1 MLKSQPDWLAAAQ
14 GLVDGCAALAQP
26 EARIALM
33 ESVCSGLGD
42 ALYPAFV
49 NLLCHI
55 ERHGEPEAQALVA
68 DTLVHAL
75 SSGRL
80 PSGRL
85 AAWGGALRPVGEGY
99 GHARSLGPIEY
110 LCAWHAQPSG
120 REPLSASAFD
130 AALQPLLRLVG
141 GSRSARALYCAKL
154 RADAQD
160 PLGGSWSRTARQAM
174 LALADAWDGG
184 VAADEVVARCL
195 AALNERA
202 GLGALSGLGAGWPA
216 SGLPAA
222 R

>member
-1 MLKSQPDWLAAAQ
+1 MLKPQPDWMGAAQ
-14 GLVDGCAALAQP
+14 ALVEGCAALPQP
-26 EARIALM
+26 QDRVALM
-33 ESVCSGLGD
+33 EAVCIGLGD

-55 ERHGEPEAQALVA
+55 ERHGEPAVQTLVA
-68 DTLVHAL
+68 GTLVEAL
-75 SSGRL
+75 RSGRL

-85 AAWGGALRPVGEGY
+85 AAWGGAPKPLGQGY

-141 GSRSARALYCAKL
+141 SDAAASRLYCAKL

-160 PLGGSWSRTARQAM
+160 PLGGSWSRSARQGM
-174 LALADAWDGG
+174 LALADAWEAG
-184 VAADEVVARCL
+184 AAPVDVVGRCL
-195 AALNERA
+195 AALNGAQGVGALA
-202 GLGALSGLGAGWPA
+202 GLQGLG
-216 SGLPAA
+216 GLPAGL
-222 R
+222 RG

>member
-1 MLKSQPDWLAAAQ
+1 MLKAQPDWLAAAQ
-14 GLVDGCAALAQP
+14 ALVDGCEALPRPQD
-26 EARIALM
+26 RITLM
-33 ESVCSGLGD
+33 ETVCQGLGD

-55 ERHGEPEAQALVA
+55 ERHGEPAVQALVA
-68 DTLVHAL
+68 QTLVHAL
-75 SSGRL
+75 GSGRL

-85 AAWGGALRPVGEGY
+85 AAWGGALRPQGGY

-141 GSRSARALYCAKL
+141 TDPAARALYCAKL

-160 PLGGSWSRTARQAM
+160 PLGGSWSRSARQGV
-174 LALADAWDGG
+174 LALADAWE
-184 VAADEVVARCL
+184 AALDAPEVVARCL
-195 AALNERA
+195 AALN
-202 GLGALSGLGAGWPA
+202 GGSGLGAFPA
-216 SGLPAA
+216 WRPAVPPV